1 MKFWDSSAVIALC
14 VDEPTSAAI
23 RSVLRGDPALVAW
36 WSTRT
41 ECLSGLMRRSREGS
55 ITGRGLAEAR
65 AALTALADSWVEVQ
79 PSESVRSGAERLLA
93 AHALRAADALQLA
106 AALVWCSGQTSGAEV
121 VSFDSRIRE
130 AALREGFGVLPLRT

>member
-23 RSVLRGDPALVAW
+23 RSVLRGDPSLVAW

-41 ECLSGLMRRSREGS
+41 ECLSGLLRHSREGS
-55 ITGRGLAEAR
+55 ITAKGLADAR
-65 AALTALADSWVEVQ
+65 AALTALAESWVEVQ

-93 AHALRAADALQLA
+93 THALRAADALQLA
-106 AALVWCSGQTSGAEV
+106 AALVWCGGQTRDAEV
-121 VSFDSRIRE
+121 VSFDGRLRE
-130 AALREGFGVLPLRT
+130 AALREGFGVLPLR